1 MSIGQ
6 IFLKKT
12 WLSGQDLQLKN
23 NSFSDKVYKDVKVNK
38 ARWTS
43 PLTKKALDASE
54 LLWDNNTVKTHHVN
68 WWKKKLGFLDKIFG
82 KKQFYLFL
90 INFLR
95 MPRQIKQGEHRQRPK
110 KL

>member
-23 NSFSDKVYKDVKVNK
+23 NSFPDKVYKDVKVNK

-43 PLTKKALDASE
+43 PMTKKALDANK

-68 WWKKKLGFLDKIFG
+68 WSDFKKKLGFLDKIFG
-82 KKQFYLFL
+82 KK
-90 INFLR
+90 
-95 MPRQIKQGEHRQRPK
+95 
-110 KL
+110 